1 MIMKRTIFFTLLLPC
16 LALMAFGIQ
25 KSTSLSIGDALPM
38 GDLKLKDVSG
48 KMMTLQQ
55 IRKNNGLLVIFS
67 CNTCPFVVAT
77 QERYQLLAKM
87 AKANNIGMVAINS
100 NEAQRGDVD
109 SFDEMKQYALQ
120 QEIDYPYLLD
130 EKSVLA
136 DAFGATK
143 TPDVFLFNGK
153 LNLVYKGAIDDSHR
167 DVTQVKQ
174 RFLEDAMQKMVR
186 GEEIQL
192 TTTASVGCSIKR
204 VKP

>member
-1 MIMKRTIFFTLLLPC
+1 MKRTIFFTLLLPC

-120 QEIDYPYLLD
+120 QEYDYPYLLD

>member
-1 MIMKRTIFFTLLLPC
+1 MKRTIFFTLLLPC

-55 IRKNNGLLVIFS
+55 IRKNNDLLVIFS

>member
-1 MIMKRTIFFTLLLPC
+1 MKRTIFFTLLLPC